1 MNFTSKEEL
10 IRLDSICCECESKY
24 CALVGKDGVCKAPFI
39 TGSAPRVT
47 DNGCEDAVMKEVV

>member
-1 MNFTSKEEL
+1 MKNTFIEEL
-10 IRLDSICCECESKY
+10 IRLDSLCIECDSQY